1 MTSLEK
7 GKKKRNIISP
17 ISLLNIFL
25 SSFYDSLHMR
35 YLFHTQLFN
44 DLKEIRKRGKDYRK
58 TRMKAFKTRIIKKI
72 KISKENDSKRER
84 ESEKERD

>member
-1 MTSLEK
+1 
-7 GKKKRNIISP
+7 
-17 ISLLNIFL
+17 
-25 SSFYDSLHMR
+25 MR

-58 TRMKAFKTRIIKKI
+58 TRIKAFKTRIIKKI
-72 KISKENDSKRER
+72 KISKEKDSKRER